1 MLYFRPL
8 KRVLCLA
15 VVLVGGAAQAGPLSV
30 DPETFDYR
38 ALPTTGLVRVA
49 ITDAS
54 PRFEFKS
61 GVSPFAAFRLPD
73 EPGRYL
79 IDVISLLNPPTDPA
93 RSRVF
98 YPSLA
103 LLSANY
109 LVVRASEGSSWR
121 FDLPEYAQTISP
133 GYRLTVE
140 VDRSGPERFMVVYT
154 AHDADSSTLMG
165 AADAGQLLIKVTR
178 QAEE

>member
-1 MLYFRPL
+1 M
-8 KRVLCLA
+8 LCLA
-15 VVLVGGAAQAGPLSV
+15 AALASAIAQAGPLSA
-30 DPETFDYR
+30 DPETFDYSP
-38 ALPTTGLVRVA
+38 LPSSGLVRVSV
-49 ITDAS
+49 TESS

-79 IDVISLLNPPTDPA
+79 IDVISLLDPPADPA

-98 YPSLA
+98 YPALA
-103 LLSANY
+103 LLSEHY
-109 LVVRASEGSSWR
+109 LVVRASEGASWR
-121 FDLPEYAQTISP
+121 FDLPEYAQTIAP

-154 AHDADSSTLMG
+154 AHDADSPPRAG
-165 AADAGQLLIKVTR
+165 AADTGKLLIKVTR

>member
-1 MLYFRPL
+1 M
-8 KRVLCLA
+8 KRILCLA
-15 VVLVGGAAQAGPLSV
+15 AALVSVTAQAGPLSL

-38 ALPTTGLVRVA
+38 PLPTAGLVRVS
-49 ITDAS
+49 ITETS
-54 PRFEFKS
+54 PTFEFKS

-79 IDVISLLNPPTDPA
+79 IDVISLLDPPADPA

-98 YPSLA
+98 YPALA
-103 LLSANY
+103 LLSEHY

-121 FDLPEYAQTISP
+121 FDLPEYAQTIAP

-154 AHDADSSTLMG
+154 AHDADSTHLTG
-165 AADAGQLLIKVTR
+165 AADTGKFLIKVTR

>member
-15 VVLVGGAAQAGPLSV
+15 TVLIGGAAQAGSLSV
-30 DPETFDYR
+30 DPETFDYL
-38 ALPTTGLVRVA
+38 ALPATGLVRVA
-49 ITDAS
+49 ITD
-54 PRFEFKS
+54 
-61 GVSPFAAFRLPD
+61 
-73 EPGRYL
+73 
-79 IDVISLLNPPTDPA
+79 VISLLSPPTDPA

>member
-1 MLYFRPL
+1 MLDFRPL
-8 KRVLCLA
+8 QRMLCLA
-15 VVLVGGAAQAGPLSV
+15 AALVSTAAQAGPLSV
-30 DPETFDYR
+30 DPETFDYG
-38 ALPTTGLVRVA
+38 ALPTTGLVRVS
-49 ITDAS
+49 ITEMS

-61 GVSPFAAFRLPD
+61 GVSPYAAFRLPD

-79 IDVISLLNPPTDPA
+79 IDVISLLDPPADPA

-98 YPSLA
+98 YPALA
-103 LLSANY
+103 LLSEHF

-121 FDLPEYAQTISP
+121 FDLPEYAQTMAP

-154 AHDADSSTLMG
+154 AHDADSTALTG
-165 AADAGQLLIKVTR
+165 ASDTGKLLIKVTR
-178 QAEE
+178 QPDE